1 MGHSSVG
8 EPIKFSLEQAF
19 AMADAWEGLRLV
31 ILYVGWPGLVL
42 VSLFTLWR
50 ASRFYQ
56 ELRHTAP
63 GILVL
68 LTVIGW
74 VLTLAGVA
82 LVSTFYLNADP
93 ENAGP
98 VVLPVF
104 VLWAGSLVTSVWVM
118 QRWGTEAVKLDAYYG
133 ELEEIDRMKS
143 GFINHVA
150 HELNTPMTPI
160 RIQLDLLERESY
172 GPLVDRQK
180 AAVERVQRNLTR
192 LGTLVDQVLLAAFIQ
207 SGRLDL
213 NREPVDLHD
222 LVEDAVAGARGMV
235 PEAPPVD
242 VASNRA
248 VAHADQNHLGYAVQQ
263 LVHYALRQH
272 EGFDPVEV
280 RLEDDGGRSARLTVR
295 FMGGVE
301 GDRVYR
307 LFTDPLFLPS
317 DSTEG
322 LGLELFIAHGI
333 VGLHGGRLHIRPEG
347 PQTTF
352 DALLPLD
359 RTPVGMP
366 ALARDP
372 RGAARTA
379 QGG

>member
-1 MGHSSVG
+1 MV
-8 EPIKFSLEQAF
+8 E
-19 AMADAWEGLRLV
+19 AWDGLRLV

-50 ASRFYQ
+50 ASTFYKG
-56 ELRHTAP
+56 LRHTAP

-104 VLWAGSLVTSVWVM
+104 ILWAGSLVTCVWVM

-160 RIQLDLLERESY
+160 RIQLDLLERQSY
-172 GPLVDRQK
+172 GPLNERQS
-180 AAVERVQRNLTR
+180 ASLERVQRNLTR

-207 SGRLDL
+207 SGRLEL
-213 NREPVDLHD
+213 HRAPTNLHD
-222 LVEDAVAGARGMV
+222 LLEDAVAGAKGMV
-235 PEAPPVD
+235 AEAPQVELR
-242 VASNRA
+242 SK
-248 VAHADQNHLGYAVQQ
+248 HAKALADENHLGYAFQQ
-263 LVHYALRQH
+263 IIHFALQQH
-272 EGFDPVEV
+272 EGTEPVEI
-280 RLEDDGGRSARLTVR
+280 RLEDEGRQARLMIR
-295 FMGGVE
+295 FVGGVND
-301 GDRVYR
+301 DRVYR
-307 LFTDPLFLPS
+307 VFTDPLFLP
-317 DSTEG
+317 DEETAG

-333 VGLHGGRLHIRPEG
+333 VGLHGGRLHVRPDG
-347 PQTTF
+347 AKTAF
-352 DALLPLD
+352 VMVLPMGKESL
-359 RTPVGMP
+359 VMP
-366 ALARDP
+366 TVRM
-372 RGAARTA
+372 R
-379 QGG
+379 

>member
-1 MGHSSVG
+1 
-8 EPIKFSLEQAF
+8 
-19 AMADAWEGLRLV
+19 MADAWEGLRLV

-42 VSLFTLWR
+42 VSLFTLQR
-50 ASRFYQ
+50 AGLFYRN
-56 ELRHTAP
+56 LRHTAP

-68 LTVIGW
+68 LTVVGW

-93 ENAGP
+93 QNAGP

-104 VLWAGSLVTSVWVM
+104 VLWAGSLVTCVWVM

-160 RIQLDLLERESY
+160 RIQLDLLDRESY
-172 GPLVDRQK
+172 GPLTDRQK
-180 AAVERVQRNLTR
+180 AALERVQRNLTR

-213 NREPVDLHD
+213 HRTPIDLQD
-222 LVEDAVAGARGMV
+222 LLEDAVAGAKGMV
-235 PEAPPVD
+235 GEAPPVD
-242 VASNRA
+242 LKTGHVKAS
-248 VAHADQNHLGYAVQQ
+248 ADQNHLGYAFQQ
-263 LVHYALRQH
+263 LIHYALRQH
-272 EGFDPVEV
+272 EGPDAVHV
-280 RLEDDGGRSARLTVR
+280 QLEEEGRAARLGIR
-295 FMGGVE
+295 FIGGVH

-307 LFTDPLFLPS
+307 LFTDPLFLPD
-317 DSTEG
+317 DSTAG

-333 VGLHGGRLHIRPEG
+333 VGLHGGRLQIRPEG
-347 PQTTF
+347 PHTTF
-352 DALLPLD
+352 EVMLPLGKA
-359 RTPVGMP
+359 PVQIP
-366 ALARDP
+366 TVT
-372 RGAARTA
+372 TA
-379 QGG
+379 

>member
-1 MGHSSVG
+1 
-8 EPIKFSLEQAF
+8 
-19 AMADAWEGLRLV
+19 MADAWEGLRLV
-31 ILYVGWPGLVL
+31 ILFVGWPGLVL
-42 VSLFTLWR
+42 VSLFTLQR
-50 ASRFYQ
+50 ASIFYRN
-56 ELRHTAP
+56 LRHTAP

-74 VLTLAGVA
+74 VFTLAGVA

-104 VLWAGSLVTSVWVM
+104 VLWAGSLVTCVWVM

-160 RIQLDLLERESY
+160 RIQLDLLDRQSY
-172 GPLVDRQK
+172 GPLTERQK
-180 AAVERVQRNLTR
+180 AALERVQRNLTR

-213 NREPVDLHD
+213 HRAPTNLNEL
-222 LVEDAVAGARGMV
+222 LEDAVAGAKGMV
-235 PEAPPVD
+235 GEGASSVDIRSRKVEA
-242 VASNRA
+242 S
-248 VAHADQNHLGYAVQQ
+248 ADQNHLGYAFQQ
-263 LVHYALRQH
+263 LIHYALRQH
-272 EGFDPVEV
+272 EGQDPIQV
-280 RLEDDGGRSARLTVR
+280 RLDEEGRTARLAIR
-295 FMGGVE
+295 FIGGVH

-307 LFTDPLFLPS
+307 LFTDPLFLPD
-317 DSTEG
+317 DSTAG

-333 VGLHGGRLHIRPEG
+333 VGLHGGRLQIRPEG
-347 PQTTF
+347 PHTTF
-352 DALLPLD
+352 EVLLPFGKE
-359 RTPVGMP
+359 TVQVPTV
-366 ALARDP
+366 AR
-372 RGAARTA
+372 A
-379 QGG
+379 